1 MRYEVGTMM
10 PLLGSSGAV
19 APWAS
24 PSSAGKL
31 SFRRQRRPCSV
42 SLQLVTARGRLPG
55 TCRRMRLCV
64 PAAGHCAGA
73 APGDMPPDE
82 ASCCCT
88 GTAGC
93 SRSRCSRNART
104 LSRHIPPGHNHDGG
118 WSLCA
123 RGRGPIGAHYD
134 RDVHDPRVHVAKVE
148 PRGGS
153 DLFNAE
159 DHESCPWQRRSE
171 KRTAFHAQGPR

>member
-1 MRYEVGTMM
+1 MVRYEVGTMM

-73 APGDMPPDE
+73 APGDIPPDE

-104 LSRHIPPGHNHDGG
+104 LSRQAAAQRFRSAASASHCAVFR
-118 WSLCA
+118 SL
-123 RGRGPIGAHYD
+123 RI
-134 RDVHDPRVHVAKVE
+134 
-148 PRGGS
+148 S
-153 DLFNAE
+153 
-159 DHESCPWQRRSE
+159 
-171 KRTAFHAQGPR
+171 FHASFCLGRQSITVYTIVGGITTGRQRGAVWGQSGYG